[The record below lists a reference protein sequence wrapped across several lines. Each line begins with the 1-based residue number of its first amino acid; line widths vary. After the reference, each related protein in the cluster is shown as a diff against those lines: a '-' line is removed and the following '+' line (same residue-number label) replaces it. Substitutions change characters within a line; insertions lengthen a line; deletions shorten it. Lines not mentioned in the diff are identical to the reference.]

1 MVGAKRTQELA
12 ERVKYVMNA
21 SVKLVPDHVFGEPM
35 KNPQERLDP
44 RCLSA
49 EPWIAKDWKSGHANR
64 VPVVRVTTLGTPI
77 YDRADQTA
85 HHLQRSHFQPMI
97 FRGDHIPAQCAYN
110 DGQRISRENELNRKM
125 IVKAVFRAAMQV
137 HMEVCYREFYNGGQS
152 WAQKCHGQRTW
163 NEPIWINYH
172 MTFAGYSRWPKPGEY
187 LKPIQDARPILALD
201 YWNFQELLAGVK
213 TFADVE
219 MKHITSNDLFGPVKA
234 FHQVTGAGN
243 MAIAAQIPIETNPAR
258 VNHDEHCLFVFIIQ
272 GIEQR
277 CTLIEKCQSNDL
289 AAQWLNKTNDRTDQT
304 VPMSAT

>member
-1 MVGAKRTQELA
+1 
-12 ERVKYVMNA
+12 
-21 SVKLVPDHVFGEPM
+21 
-35 KNPQERLDP
+35 
-44 RCLSA
+44 
-49 EPWIAKDWKSGHANR
+49 
-64 VPVVRVTTLGTPI
+64 
-77 YDRADQTA
+77 
-85 HHLQRSHFQPMI
+85 
-97 FRGDHIPAQCAYN
+97 
-110 DGQRISRENELNRKM
+110 
-125 IVKAVFRAAMQV
+125 MQV

-152 WAQKCHGQRTW
+152 WAQKCLGQRTW

-219 MKHITSNDLFGPVKA
+219 MKHITSNDLLGPVKA

-277 CTLIEKCQSNDL
+277 CTLIEKCQPNDL
-289 AAQWLNKTNDRTDQT
+289 AAQW
-304 VPMSAT
+304 